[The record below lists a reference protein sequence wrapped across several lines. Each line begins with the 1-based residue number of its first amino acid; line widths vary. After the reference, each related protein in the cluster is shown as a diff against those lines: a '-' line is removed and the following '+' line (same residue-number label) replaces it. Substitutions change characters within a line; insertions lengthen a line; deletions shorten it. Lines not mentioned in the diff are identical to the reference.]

1 MTVHS
6 LQKIGVT
13 VACLVRYRKALL
25 HGGKKYATLGATEH
39 SNHQDSAGIF
49 NKNILLYSFI
59 CGYFKC

>member
-1 MTVHS
+1 M
-6 LQKIGVT
+6 GE
-13 VACLVRYRKALL
+13 
-25 HGGKKYATLGATEH
+25 KKYATLGAKEH